1 MLEELHWVSL
11 HLTMKFLHQ
20 PTTEVTLNIH
30 QTLKSSDL
38 ELKRMMIISVTPTM
52 EELDLMCKLEL
63 SLINQIMMITVTL
76 TMEDNHQALSLE
88 WSFLL
93 KSKFNL
99 KYINIRMISTI
110 MNKMSIS
117 KPWKNWWILRKRK
130 LKLCW
135 KINSKLKLMSLSIL
149 KNLSRSRS
157 NTRTRLIKILFNL
170 KSKLKEFFKH

>member
-1 MLEELHWVSL
+1 MLEELPWVSL
-11 HLTMKFLHQ
+11 HLTMNCLHQ
-20 PTTEVTLNIH
+20 PTTDVTLNIH

-52 EELDLMCKLEL
+52 EELDLMWKLEL

-76 TMEDNHQALSLE
+76 TMEDHQVLSLE

-149 KNLSRSRS
+149 KNLFRSRS

-170 KSKLKEFFKH
+170 KSKLKEFSKH